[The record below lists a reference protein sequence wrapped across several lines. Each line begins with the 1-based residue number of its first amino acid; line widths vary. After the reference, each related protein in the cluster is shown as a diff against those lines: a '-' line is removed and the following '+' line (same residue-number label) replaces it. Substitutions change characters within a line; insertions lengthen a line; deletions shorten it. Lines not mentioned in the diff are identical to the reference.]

1 MRRFGSSWGTDASR
15 SLKPQ
20 SSISLLI
27 RDADALMPSFDSKT
41 MERPSYH
48 VHASPIPRPQLPA
61 KPSLYNF
68 NYRVPTHHPPQTPL
82 CVPAYYRGDRALVHT
97 SRTGSPHG
105 TTNLDVDVHMSTL
118 IWTQML
124 DHIQD
129 MYAQRKTSPSH
140 THHCIPIHTPQAQ
153 IEIPIRPPQR
163 TTLSTPPSKATQ
175 PPSSA
180 KLASTQSPP
189 LCTDSQLHRTAWHS
203 MMWRGSM

>member
-1 MRRFGSSWGTDASR
+1 
-15 SLKPQ
+15 
-20 SSISLLI
+20 
-27 RDADALMPSFDSKT
+27 MPSFDSKM

-48 VHASPIPRPQLPA
+48 VHASPVPRPQLPA

-105 TTNLDVDVHMSTL
+105 TTNLNVDVHMSTL
-118 IWTQML
+118 IWTQVL
-124 DHIQD
+124 DHLQD
-129 MYAQRKTSPSH
+129 MYAQRRTSPSH
-140 THHCIPIHTPQAQ
+140 THHYIPIHTPRAQ

>member
-1 MRRFGSSWGTDASR
+1 MSAVPRVFDWALYMRRFGSSWGTDAGR

-48 VHASPIPRPQLPA
+48 VHASPVPRPQLPA

-124 DHIQD
+124 DHLQD

-140 THHCIPIHTPQAQ
+140 THTTTFQYTRHEPRSRYPSVLPNARHYQHRPAKPHSRPAQ
-153 IEIPIRPPQR
+153 PN
-163 TTLSTPPSKATQ
+163 
-175 PPSSA
+175 
-180 KLASTQSPP
+180 
-189 LCTDSQLHRTAWHS
+189 
-203 MMWRGSM
+203 